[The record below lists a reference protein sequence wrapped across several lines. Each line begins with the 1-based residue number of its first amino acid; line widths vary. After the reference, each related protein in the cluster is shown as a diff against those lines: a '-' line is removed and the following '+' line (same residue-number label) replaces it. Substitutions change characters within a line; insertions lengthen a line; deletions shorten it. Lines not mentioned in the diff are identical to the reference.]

1 MKRIVFSLMLLYL
14 SIGTISAQQKIEEMA
29 KEIWRN
35 FPTECD
41 MMASGG
47 YRFNTILPVNLV
59 RESLLD
65 SLKAAFNAEIPNAT
79 YVAVVKHHIY
89 MAHPSNMSDTLSYT
103 LGWGGINEGYLQ
115 QSHKEEPNERGRS
128 VFPFSPFFATLD
140 IVNDMLFFQ
149 YAHEFNSGVGIDWRR
164 YNPSGFDA
172 LLNQIKSLPKV
183 RKKKVKFP
191 ETAFGYE
198 YIVSQDADSL
208 YRRIGQFLIQ
218 DYFNGNKPEYFRYPL
233 QHKYT
238 SFYEDQC
245 YLDFGNGRKV
255 EICVRHDN
263 LLILDVDGSGTDD
276 WQKMLEPELDSLH
289 FAQMKLSTIQ
299 VGDRYYSL
307 KLFAHDIIDEFCPD
321 LLKPLLSYEVSDL
334 KTYNGDSRPHNGR
347 QYYTVTVRYQHQK
360 ERGIPYDYAAIVEI
374 WNNQENS
381 RWARYDPAT
390 AKSVTFGDGTHI
402 DFIEKSL
409 LERIKAKRQ

>member
-1 MKRIVFSLMLLYL
+1 MSINKGCNMKRTFYSLMLMFLTV
-14 SIGTISAQQKIEEMA
+14 GTINAQQKIEKMA

-35 FPTECD
+35 IPTECEV
-41 MMASGG
+41 MASGG
-47 YRFNTILPVNLV
+47 YWFKTILPVNLV

-65 SLKAAFNAEIPNAT
+65 SLKSAFNAEVANAD
-79 YVAVVKHHIY
+79 YVAVMKNRNY
-89 MAHPSNMSDTLSYT
+89 SNMGDTLSYT

-115 QSHKEEPNERGRS
+115 QSQKEEPNERGRLL
-128 VFPFSPFFATLD
+128 FPFSPFFATLD

-191 ETAFGYE
+191 EKAFGYE
-198 YIVSQDADSL
+198 YIVSQDAESL
-208 YRRIGQFLIQ
+208 FRRIGQFLIQ
-218 DYFNGNKPEYFRYPL
+218 DYFNDNKPVFFRYAL
-233 QHKYT
+233 QRKYT
-238 SFYEDQC
+238 IFNEDQC
-245 YLDFGNGRKV
+245 FVDFGNGRKV
-255 EICVRHDN
+255 EICVRRDN
-263 LLILDVDGSGTDD
+263 LLILDVEGSGTGN

-289 FAQMKLSTIQ
+289 FAQMNLSTLQ
-299 VGDRYYSL
+299 VGDRYLSQ
-307 KLFAHDIIDEFCPD
+307 KQFAYDIIGWFRPD
-321 LLKPLLSYEVSDL
+321 LVKPFLSCEVSDL
-334 KTYNGDSRPHNGR
+334 KTYNAQPYTGR

-360 ERGIPYDYAAIVEI
+360 ELNIPYDYAAIVEI
-374 WNNQENS
+374 WNNQEEYG
-381 RWARYDPAT
+381 WVRYDPAT

-409 LERIKAKRQ
+409 LERIKAK